1 MAPAVLEPEVACC
14 LPVKNSSKGFTS
26 TTIKEIPAVNDAE
39 VLQAPLPNPSLQVT
53 ADHRIKTVE
62 APVLAPKKGEVLLQI
77 KATGV
82 CGSDIHFW
90 KSGRI
95 GTLVVE
101 GDCIIGH
108 EAAGVVIRVGEGI
121 TNFVPGDRVAIE
133 PGVPCG
139 DCFLC
144 LEGRYNLCEDV
155 QFAGVYP
162 YHGTLQRY
170 KTHPAKWLY
179 KLPDNISYAQGA
191 LLEPLS
197 VVLHGIRTAG
207 LELGTGAVICGAGP
221 IGLIALAAARASG
234 AHPLVITDIEPLRLA
249 FAKELVPGCLTY
261 RVDPS
266 LGAEGNGKAIRA
278 LFGTETA
285 GEYVAPRTV
294 LECTGVESS
303 ICAAAFAVR
312 RGGTVMVIG
321 VGREVMNNLPFMHIS
336 LSEIKLD
343 FINRPSIIPSS
354 EAPASNFNMAHNEHN
369 YNQILS
375 PQEEREAQPSP
386 RPPTLQ
392 TISPPRP
399 PPIEILSIKFATSL
413 PPSTSPQLPPPIDI
427 HLAIL
432 PHRIPAQSL
441 FHQTP
446 PTQPDLQSYY
456 LNQLAPLC
464 YRDLDLNPSLRAL
477 GRQTLDRLTHR
488 ILLFCER
495 HLRPVLAALADAGP
509 VILEPIPLV
518 TNDVAREEG
527 LGHSFVPGRGMPRGR
542 VTGALQPVI
551 P

>member
-1 MAPAVLEPEVACC
+1 MAPAVLEPEIACC
-14 LPVKNSSKGFTS
+14 LPVKNSSNGVIS
-26 TTIKEIPAVNDAE
+26 TTIKEIPALNDAE

-101 GDCIIGH
+101 GDCILGH
-108 EAAGVVIRVGEGI
+108 EAAGIVIRVGEGV

-249 FAKELVPGCLTY
+249 FAKELVPECITY
-261 RVDPS
+261 RVNPA
-266 LGAEGNGKAIRA
+266 LNAEGNGRAIRA
-278 LFGTETA
+278 LFGTEA
-285 GEYVAPRTV
+285 G
-294 LECTGVESS
+294 GDS
-303 ICAAAFAVR
+303 
-312 RGGTVMVIG
+312 
-321 VGREVMNNLPFMHIS
+321 
-336 LSEIKLD
+336 
-343 FINRPSIIPSS
+343 
-354 EAPASNFNMAHNEHN
+354 PA
-369 YNQILS
+369 
-375 PQEEREAQPSP
+375 
-386 RPPTLQ
+386 
-392 TISPPRP
+392 
-399 PPIEILSIKFATSL
+399 IEIISVKFATSL
-413 PPSTSPQLPPPIDI
+413 SHQASNLILSTSNNNTLFEYPYKLELDFHIRYHTDPLPVDV

-441 FHQTP
+441 FHQAP
-446 PTQPDLQSYY
+446 ADEPDLQSYF
-456 LNQLAPLC
+456 LDQLSPLC
-464 YRDLDLNPSLRAL
+464 YRDLDPCLRVHA
-477 GRQTLDRLTHR
+477 RLVMEQLSRH
-488 ILLFCER
+488 ILTFCTR
-495 HLRPVLAALADAGP
+495 HLSPIFNVLASSGSFD
-509 VILEPIPLV
+509 LEPIPLV
-518 TNDVAREEG
+518 TNDIAMDEEF
-527 LGHSFVPGRGMPRGR
+527 GHGFVPGQRIPRGR
-542 VTGALQPVI
+542 IMGDLQPVLPFEGAMDI
-551 P
+551 ELLERVFKGMRENGTITKFQPAWDLAVE